1 MTEEY
6 LFSQWSDFPDPPEPF
21 DYESLSLND
30 AQQLPPGARGPNF
43 YSEQCEESESE
54 TSSDYPEPVTSTDS
68 KLEAIHLTD
77 MASVREVLS
86 TLSNRNSGQIG
97 QHLKTHKGL
106 LILPLHAVSL
116 LRMPTGRHT
125 GNYPL
130 LIYYPEKPL
139 EEYPS
144 LANLNAAINVL
155 YFD

>member
-1 MTEEY
+1 MDEQFS
-6 LFSQWSDFPDPPEPF
+6 FSQFSDLPEPPEPF
-21 DYESLSLND
+21 DYESLSIND
-30 AQQLPPGARGPNF
+30 AQSIPPGARGPNF
-43 YSEQCEESESE
+43 FPQQCEESESE
-54 TSSDYPEPVTSTDS
+54 TYSDYPEPATSTDS
-68 KLEAIHLTD
+68 NIEAVHLTD

-130 LIYYPEKPL
+130 LIYYPEKPI

>member
-1 MTEEY
+1 MDEHI

-21 DYESLSLND
+21 DYESLSFND

-43 YSEQCEESESE
+43 LDQQVEESESE
-54 TSSDYPEPVTSTDS
+54 TSSDYPEPATSTDS

-139 EEYPS
+139 EEYSS
-144 LANLNAAINVL
+144 LANLNAAINAL